1 MKRRYH
7 LHMPGLIYGGLTVL
21 IGVVAMNT
29 QFNLLF
35 WIFGVLLSG
44 FIISG
49 VLSGTMML
57 GLRIR
62 RLDPQHGAV
71 GEPLLV
77 RYAVRNR
84 LRLLPI
90 FNVHIDEL
98 PVRSLLRRSGESNRT
113 AWQHFMDAAR
123 AWVMH
128 IAPRESTHAE
138 AVFWPKQRGR
148 IQFDRMRMWTT
159 FPFGIVKKSVT
170 ISQKQHTL
178 IFPMLHELKRGVLQ
192 SLTPVG
198 PLGMRMTQRS
208 GMGDEYFGLREY
220 RPGDSMRSI
229 SWKMSARLD
238 QMIAIERTQPSP
250 PKLRVVLN
258 LTRPTEKLRSDR
270 DDHNGKRLLEE
281 NAICLAASLVHA
293 AHHDGYEIGL
303 SVAGLKSPPIR
314 IRRSQWHEGKIMA
327 ALAAIDLDS
336 PRNESA
342 HGVIPEAERAGLI
355 VIHPDRVNP
364 GIGRDDAVHLTAA
377 QLEQFSVG
385 VLGWDPSSLKYI
397 AERNSNEQQTAT
409 DAEAAA

>member
-1 MKRRYH
+1 
-7 LHMPGLIYGGLTVL
+7 
-21 IGVVAMNT
+21 MNT
-29 QFNLLF
+29 QFNLMF

-44 FIISG
+44 L
-49 VLSGTMML
+49 VLSGIVSGAMMM

-90 FNVHIDEL
+90 FNVHIEEL
-98 PVRSLLRRSGESNRT
+98 PVRTLLRRNDEIRRS
-113 AWQHFMDAAR
+113 AWQQFMAAAK

-138 AVFWPKQRGR
+138 AVFWPTERGR
-148 IQFDRMRMWTT
+148 VQFDRMRMWTT

-170 ISQKQHTL
+170 ISQSQHTL
-178 IFPMLHELKRGVLQ
+178 IFPMLHELKRGVLR

-208 GMGDEYFGLREY
+208 GTGDEYFGLREY
-220 RPGDSMRSI
+220 RPGDSMRSV

-250 PKLRVVLN
+250 PKLRVVMN
-258 LTRPTEKLRSDR
+258 LTRPTEKLRSDK
-270 DDHNGKRLLEE
+270 DEHNAKRLLEE
-281 NAICLAASLVHA
+281 NAICLAASIIHA

-303 SVAGLKSPPIR
+303 SIAGLESAPIR

-327 ALAAIDLDS
+327 ALAAIDLEL

-342 HGVIPEAERAGLI
+342 YGVIPEAERAGLI

-364 GIGRDDAVHLTAA
+364 GIGREDAVHLTSA

-385 VLGWDPSSLKYI
+385 VLGWDPSELKYVT
-397 AERNSNEQQTAT
+397 ESTNGDSQRTSES
-409 DAEAAA
+409 EAAA